1 MAFEKKE
8 GSGALFKN
16 NDRQKD
22 THPEYRG
29 DILINGVEYWL
40 SAWVKEGKNGK
51 FFSLAA
57 KKKEERS
64 GDTVK
69 RNPGKQEEDGT
80 DLPF

>member
-29 DILINGVEYWL
+29 DILIDGQDYWL

-69 RNPGKQEEDGT
+69 RNPGKQEEDPEI
-80 DLPF
+80 PF

>member
-69 RNPGKQEEDGT
+69 RNPGKQEED
-80 DLPF
+80 DALPF

>member
-29 DILINGVEYWL
+29 DILINGEEYWL
-40 SAWVKEGKNGK
+40 SAWVKEGNRGK

-64 GDTVK
+64 GTAVK
-69 RNPGKQEEDGT
+69 RNPGKQEEDPEI
-80 DLPF
+80 PF

>member
-29 DILINGVEYWL
+29 DILINGEEYWL

-69 RNPGKQEEDGT
+69 RNPDKQEED
-80 DLPF
+80 DALPF

>member
-57 KKKEERS
+57 KKKEERQ

-69 RNPGKQEEDGT
+69 RNPGKQEEDES
-80 DLPF
+80 LPF

>member
-29 DILINGVEYWL
+29 DILINGEEYWL
-40 SAWVKEGKNGK
+40 SAWVKDGKNGK

-69 RNPGKQEEDGT
+69 RNPGKQEEES